1 MSQPRALNAGGADR
15 PVPPLP
21 DDLVDPHPD
30 RLDRAR
36 PDCATILAAHR
47 RAVAAGRTNYVD
59 PATGWTVLT
68 ARFLWERG
76 TCCDSGCRHCPY
88 VEDRLGG
95 PSIIGLRR

>member
-1 MSQPRALNAGGADR
+1 MSPLCSLNVGGADR

-21 DDLVDPHPD
+21 DHLVDPHPD

-36 PDCATILAAHR
+36 PDRAAIVAAHR
-47 RAVAAGRTNYVD
+47 RAVVAGRTNYVD
-59 PATGWTVLT
+59 PASGWTVLT

-88 VEDRLGG
+88 CGERDR
-95 PSIIGLRR
+95 